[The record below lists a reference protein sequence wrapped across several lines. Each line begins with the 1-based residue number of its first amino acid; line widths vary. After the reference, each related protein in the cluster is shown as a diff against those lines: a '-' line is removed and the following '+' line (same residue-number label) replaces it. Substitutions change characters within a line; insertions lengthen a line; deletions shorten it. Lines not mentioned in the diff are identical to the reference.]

1 MTVNRRSLRN
11 PIRELVAVGVLE
23 SEPHRGDWVREVSL
37 KE

>member
-23 SEPHRGDWVREVSL
+23 SEPHRGDCVREVSL